1 MTSNGKPLPKK
12 LIAIFLPWLLFILAV
27 APSLPAFK
35 FLLESSMVFHMTV
48 QIPALIGAGYWL
60 GRQLFGNIGQIPKDV
75 ELSATL
81 SCWLWILLTS
91 MFWMLPISLDKALI
105 SHYWDFFKVISL
117 LLSGLLLR
125 PALAGPKILTLF
137 FVGSTVMMLF
147 FIGYFYQDSE
157 LRLCNS
163 YLIESQH
170 TAGLGLILLA
180 IILLSLAIFTLCQ
193 EIFNSDSE

>member
-1 MTSNGKPLPKK
+1 MTSVGNPLVRK
-12 LIAIFLPWLLFILAV
+12 LRIVILPWFFLLLAV
-27 APSLPAFK
+27 APSMPAFK
-35 FLLESSMVFHMTV
+35 FLLESSMAFHMAV
-48 QIPALIGAGYWL
+48 QIPALIIAGNL
-60 GRQLFGNIGQIPKDV
+60 IARQHLSEFLITIGHVQ
-75 ELSATL
+75 LSAAL
-81 SCWLWILLTS
+81 GCWLWILFAG

-105 SHYWDFFKVISL
+105 DPYWDFFKVTSL
-117 LLSGLLLR
+117 LVSGLFLG

-170 TAGLGLILLA
+170 TAGLGLIILA
-180 IILLSLAIFTLCQ
+180 VILLFISIGMLRT
-193 EIFNSDSE
+193 EIFDSNS